1 MEEQLALVDV
11 HTDTVADTWPLVL
24 EAVQRA
30 SFIALDLELSG
41 LGSTYTQAE
50 YVTIATGLLTA
61 DHISSTIDY

>member
-30 SFIALDLELSG
+30 SFIALDL
-41 LGSTYTQAE
+41 
-50 YVTIATGLLTA
+50 V
-61 DHISSTIDY
+61 